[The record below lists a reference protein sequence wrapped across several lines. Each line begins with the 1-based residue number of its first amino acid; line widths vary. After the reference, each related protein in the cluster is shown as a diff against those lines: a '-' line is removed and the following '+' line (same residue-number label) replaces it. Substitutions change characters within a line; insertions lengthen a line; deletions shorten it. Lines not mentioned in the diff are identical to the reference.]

1 MIEIKRLIELED
13 FPQYI
18 YVSRNQRTDQGFNQA
33 IITAQT
39 GYLREILG
47 AQLYSSLVTNFE
59 MTKNVVSTNQVGTNT
74 EIELSDVSNISVNDE
89 LEFEGLPT
97 AAAASDIGNFVVN
110 GTRYVVSN
118 IVGKK
123 ITINVNSEGAT
134 NFFNIGTAINFLT
147 PSNIALY
154 REILPYLVFQSY
166 QIYAAQSTIKDTPS
180 GLKVKEND
188 YSERLDNSILGGF
201 SRMLNSSLEVYKENL
216 IKFLSDN
223 RKTYNWGV
231 TETKAENATSKVLG
245 IKNKA
250 KFFKDAG
257 YYR

>member
-1 MIEIKRLIELED
+1 MIQIKRLIELED

-18 YVSRNQRTDQGFNQA
+18 YVSRNQRTDQGFNQS

-47 AQLYSSLVTNFE
+47 AQLYSSLVTNYE
-59 MTKNVVSTNQVGTNT
+59 ITKNVVSTTQVGTST
-74 EIELSDVSNISVNDE
+74 EIELSSVSNISRNMRF
-89 LEFEGLPT
+89 EFEGLPT
-97 AAAASDIGNFVVN
+97 SAPDDIGNFVVN
-110 GTRYVVSN
+110 GTRYVISN
-118 IVGKK
+118 IVGNT
-123 ITINVNSEGAT
+123 ITIDANSTGAT
-134 NFFNIGTAINFLT
+134 NIFNVGTAINFLT
-147 PSNIALY
+147 PSNLSLY

-180 GLKVKEND
+180 GLKVKDND
-188 YSERLDNSILGGF
+188 YSERLDNSTLGGF
-201 SRMLNSSLEVYKENL
+201 SHMLNSSLEVYKENL

-223 RKTYNWGV
+223 RKTYDWRV
-231 TETKAENATSKVLG
+231 TEAKADNATSKVLG